1 MQLLRTIYH
10 LLTSCACWRPPF
22 LSPLKNFAYT
32 VYYCYVILLIYGAT
46 FCQFVDLLLIVET
59 EDEFCDNFYLTLAI
73 FISCHKMYSML
84 VNRENIILVNRMLE
98 SEPFQPETEEEMD
111 MRDKCD
117 KQARLNA
124 IYYAILV
131 ELSVMSLS
139 FGGLLK
145 AESHKL
151 PYRMWLPYNYTSL
164 SAHIF
169 IYTQQVVSLIVS
181 AMIHVACDS
190 FIWALLMHIC
200 SQIEIFNCRL
210 RKIKHEKNEVTK
222 LCIHYHNLI
231 YRLATTINEQ
241 FKMVIFVQFTVS
253 TLTIC
258 VNLYILMGTQI
269 TFERIMQLAIYS
281 SCMLTQIYIFCWYGN
296 EVKLKSLDISNMI
309 FELDWPDLD
318 NTTKRD
324 LLMIMMR
331 ASYPI
336 EMISVHVITMNLDS
350 FVILLK
356 TSYSAYNLLQS
367 NREYFTK
374 MQALQWTR
382 FLLSVCGCMPPTSWK
397 SSFKK
402 SLYNIYT
409 CVIWLLILSLVS
421 TQILDII
428 INVKNKNEFI
438 ENFYITLV
446 VFVTSCKM
454 TIILRYRK
462 NILSLMDDLQHEP
475 FSPMTHEENEI
486 RTKFNKMN
494 ERTSICY
501 TILVL
506 VSATWIFV
514 RSFFTDFK
522 KRKLTF
528 RAWLPYDYSE
538 LLPFALSYAHQAT
551 TSMFCSCQNISC
563 DTLFAGFLVQI
574 YCQFEILEERLKNV
588 QQDESNYSAKQC
600 VKHYHQIYKFSRT
613 LNEKFKVI
621 LFLQFC
627 AIAFILCFNLYRMTT
642 ITMIPKLL
650 EASLYLIRVL
660 VQILYYCW
668 FSNEVKLKSLEV
680 PGMIFKSDWTSWDDK
695 TKKIFLIIMTRA
707 TQPFEFT
714 SGYLVTL
721 NLEFFVALIKA
732 SYSVFNLLQ
741 RTK

>member
-32 VYYCYVILLIYGAT
+32 VYYCYVILLIYGTT

-59 EDEFCDNFYLTLAI
+59 EDEFYDNFYLTLAI

-84 VNRENIILVNRMLE
+84 ANRENIILVTSMLE
-98 SEPFQPETEEEMD
+98 SKPFQPETEEEMN

-145 AESHKL
+145 TESHKL

-164 SAHIF
+164 SAYTF

-181 AMIHVACDS
+181 AMIHVAFDS
-190 FIWALLMHIC
+190 FVWALLMHIC

-210 RKIKHEKNEVTK
+210 KKIKHEKNKVKIKK

-241 FKMVIFVQFTVS
+241 FKMVIFIQFTVS

-269 TFERIMQLAIYS
+269 TFERIIQLAIYS

-336 EMISVHVITMNLDS
+336 EMTSVHVVTMNLDS

-367 NREYFTK
+367 NRE
-374 MQALQWTR
+374 
-382 FLLSVCGCMPPTSWK
+382 
-397 SSFKK
+397 
-402 SLYNIYT
+402 
-409 CVIWLLILSLVS
+409 
-421 TQILDII
+421 
-428 INVKNKNEFI
+428 
-438 ENFYITLV
+438 
-446 VFVTSCKM
+446 
-454 TIILRYRK
+454 
-462 NILSLMDDLQHEP
+462 
-475 FSPMTHEENEI
+475 
-486 RTKFNKMN
+486 
-494 ERTSICY
+494 
-501 TILVL
+501 
-506 VSATWIFV
+506 
-514 RSFFTDFK
+514 
-522 KRKLTF
+522 
-528 RAWLPYDYSE
+528 
-538 LLPFALSYAHQAT
+538 
-551 TSMFCSCQNISC
+551 
-563 DTLFAGFLVQI
+563 
-574 YCQFEILEERLKNV
+574 
-588 QQDESNYSAKQC
+588 
-600 VKHYHQIYKFSRT
+600 
-613 LNEKFKVI
+613 
-621 LFLQFC
+621 
-627 AIAFILCFNLYRMTT
+627 
-642 ITMIPKLL
+642 
-650 EASLYLIRVL
+650 
-660 VQILYYCW
+660 
-668 FSNEVKLKSLEV
+668 
-680 PGMIFKSDWTSWDDK
+680 
-695 TKKIFLIIMTRA
+695 
-707 TQPFEFT
+707 
-714 SGYLVTL
+714 
-721 NLEFFVALIKA
+721 
-732 SYSVFNLLQ
+732 
-741 RTK
+741 